1 MIRAVYG
8 SNHNG
13 CLRWNLTLTS
23 PSEVLVAHRLT
34 DVIDLVEAAERAS
47 LRGAYVSM
55 MLTYEAASA
64 FEPALRI
71 HSSSSFLPLAW
82 AAIFPTGSTTIDISS
97 ASYATS
103 EWKPAIN
110 RGEYERAVERILQSI
125 ADGLTYQVNYS
136 FPLHAT
142 FTGDPFSY
150 YFDLARAQGAQY
162 SAFLD
167 LGDFQILSLSPELF
181 FERTGDRVKTKP
193 MKGTIGRGRWTAED
207 QELAER
213 LSQSTKDRAENVM
226 IVDLLRND
234 LGKVSKTGSVT
245 VSSLFELERFE
256 TLWQMTS
263 TVESTLKDGVGLVE
277 LLSALFPCGSITGAP
292 KISTMKIINQ
302 LEPFPR
308 GVYTGAIGL
317 LRPGGDCIFNVA
329 IRTLQLDSKS
339 NVLTFGV
346 GGGVTIDSTA
356 EREYKECLVKS
367 AFLEKRA
374 LSFQLLET
382 LLLEDGEFFLLD
394 RHLARLT
401 DSANFFGF
409 EFLTEELT
417 ATLQRLA
424 GEHNNGCWR
433 VRLLLSR
440 KGNFDLEVLPA
451 NIDSRIRRVTL
462 AVDAVDSS
470 NTLLF
475 HKTTDRSAFNS
486 SLKLLREYDEVVFFN
501 ERGEVTESMNA
512 NVVLSADDQ
521 MWTPPIGSGLLAGT
535 FREQLLSEGVLKE
548 RVMRVEELV
557 KAREFFLINSVQ
569 KWMRAVVSKA
579 GPPISTDYTD

>member
-1 MIRAVYG
+1 MIRAVFG
-8 SNHNG
+8 SHNDNANN
-13 CLRWNLTLTS
+13 WNLKLTS
-23 PSEVLVAHRLT
+23 PSDVLVARARA
-34 DVIDLVEAAERAS
+34 DVVNLIKTAEQAS
-47 LRGAYVSM
+47 LRGCYVA
-55 MLTYEAASA
+55 MLLAYEAAPA
-64 FEPALRI
+64 FDMALQS
-71 HSSSSFLPLAW
+71 HDSNSSLPLAW
-82 AAIFPTGSTTIDISS
+82 AAIFPTVTTSTEVPPGN
-97 ASYATS
+97 YRTS
-103 EWKPAIN
+103 DWKPAIS
-110 RGEYERAVERILQSI
+110 REDYQRAVESILGSI
-125 ADGLTYQVNYS
+125 ADGYTYQVNYS
-136 FPLHAT
+136 FPLTAT
-142 FTGDPFSY
+142 FNGDPFSFY
-150 YFDLARAQGAQY
+150 VDLTRAQGAQY

-181 FERTGDRVKTKP
+181 FERTGDRVRTKP

-207 QELAER
+207 LELAEYLR
-213 LSQSTKDRAENVM
+213 QSKKDQAENVM

-263 TVESTLKDGVGLVE
+263 TVESTLNDGVGLVE

-292 KISTMKIINQ
+292 KISTMKIINR

-339 NVLTFGV
+339 GVLTFGV
-346 GGGVTIDSTA
+346 GGGVTTDSTA
-356 EREYKECLVKS
+356 EREYRECLVKS

-382 LLLEDGEFFLLD
+382 MLLEDGEFFLLD

-409 EFLTEELT
+409 EFSTEELT

-424 GEHNNGCWR
+424 IEHHKGCWK

-440 KGNFDLEVLPA
+440 NGNFELEVLPA
-451 NIDSRIRRVTL
+451 NIDSRVRRVTI
-462 AVDAVDSS
+462 AAERVHSS
-470 NTLLF
+470 NALLF
-475 HKTTDRSAFNS
+475 HKTTDRSAFSS
-486 SLKLLREYDEVVFFN
+486 SLELSREYDEVVFFN
-501 ERGEVTESMNA
+501 ERGEVTESTNA
-512 NVVLSADDQ
+512 NVVVSIDDQ
-521 MWTPPIGSGLLAGT
+521 MWTPPIDSGLLAGT

-548 RVMRVEELV
+548 RVITVEELV
-557 KAREFFLINSVQ
+557 KARECFLINSVQ
-569 KWMRAVVSKA
+569 KWMRAVMSAA

>member
-1 MIRAVYG
+1 MIRAVFG
-8 SNHNG
+8 SHNNNANN
-13 CLRWNLTLTS
+13 WNLKLTS
-23 PSEVLVAHRLT
+23 PSDVLVARARA
-34 DVIDLVEAAERAS
+34 DVVNLIETAEQAS
-47 LRGAYVSM
+47 LRGCYVA
-55 MLTYEAASA
+55 MLLAYEAAPA
-64 FEPALRI
+64 FDMAL
-71 HSSSSFLPLAW
+71 HSHDPNSSLPLAW
-82 AAIFPTGSTTIDISS
+82 AAIFPTISTSTEVPPGS
-97 ASYATS
+97 YRTS
-103 EWKPAIN
+103 DWKPAV
-110 RGEYERAVERILQSI
+110 RREDYQHAVESILQLI
-125 ADGLTYQVNYS
+125 ADGYTYQVNYS
-136 FPLHAT
+136 FPLTAT
-142 FTGDPFSY
+142 FNGDPFSFY
-150 YFDLARAQGAQY
+150 VDLTRAQGAQY

-181 FERTGDRVKTKP
+181 FERTGDRIKTKP
-193 MKGTIGRGRWTAED
+193 MKGTIGRGRWPAED
-207 QELAER
+207 QKLAECLR
-213 LSQSTKDRAENVM
+213 RSKKDRAENVM

-234 LGKVSKTGSVT
+234 LGKVSKTGSVR

-263 TVESTLKDGVGLVE
+263 TVESTLNDGVGLVE

-356 EREYKECLVKS
+356 EREYRECLVKS
-367 AFLEKRA
+367 AFLEKRP

-382 LLLEDGEFFLLD
+382 MLLEDGKFFLLD

-424 GEHNNGCWR
+424 GEHSNGCWK
-433 VRLLLSR
+433 VRLLVW
-440 KGNFDLEVLPA
+440 KNGNFELEVLPA
-451 NIDSRIRRVTL
+451 NINSRIRRVTF
-462 AVDAVDSS
+462 APDAVDSS

-486 SLKLLREYDEVVFFN
+486 SLELLREYDEVIFFN
-501 ERGEVTESMNA
+501 ERGEVTESTNA
-512 NVVLSADDQ
+512 NVVLSRDDQ
-521 MWTPPIGSGLLAGT
+521 MWTPPIDSGLLAGT

-548 RVMRVEELV
+548 RVIKVEELV

-569 KWMRAVVSKA
+569 KWMRAVVSD
-579 GPPISTDYTD
+579 TV

>member
-1 MIRAVYG
+1 MIAAVFG
-8 SNHNG
+8 SNSNT
-13 CLRWNLTLTS
+13 CQDWNLTLTS
-23 PSEVLVAHRLT
+23 PSDVLVAHTRAE
-34 DVIDLVEAAERAS
+34 VIDLVEAAERAS
-47 LRGAYVSM
+47 LHGSYVAM
-55 MLTYEAASA
+55 LLTYEAAPA
-64 FEPALRI
+64 FDPVLQT
-71 HSSSSFLPLAW
+71 HSPLNSLPLAW
-82 AAIFPTGSTTIDISS
+82 AAIFPKASTFPT
-97 ASYATS
+97 ASPSRYKTS
-103 EWKPAIN
+103 EWKPTITNSEYQSAI
-110 RGEYERAVERILQSI
+110 ERILELI
-125 ADGLTYQVNYS
+125 ASGDTYQVNYS
-136 FPLHAT
+136 FPMIAT
-142 FTGDPFSY
+142 FGGDAFSY
-150 YFDLARAQGAQY
+150 YLDLSRSQGARY

-181 FERTGDRVKTKP
+181 FERNGRRVKTKP
-193 MKGTIGRGRWTAED
+193 MKGTIRRGRWTAED
-207 QELAER
+207 QELAECLR
-213 LSQSTKDRAENVM
+213 QSKKDQAENVM

-263 TVESTLKDGVGLVE
+263 TLDSTLNDGVGLVE

-339 NVLTFGV
+339 GVMTFGV
-346 GGGVTIDSTA
+346 GGGVTIDSTP
-356 EREYKECLVKS
+356 EREYAECLVKS
-367 AFLEKRA
+367 AFLEKRS

-382 LLLEDGEFFLLD
+382 MLLENGEFFLLD

-409 EFLTEELT
+409 EFLREELT

-424 GEHNNGCWR
+424 AEHNLGCWK
-433 VRLLLSR
+433 VRLLLS
-440 KGNFDLEVLPA
+440 KDGNFELEVLPA
-451 NIDSRIRRVTL
+451 KIDSRIRRVTF
-462 AVDAVDSS
+462 AAEPVHSS

-486 SLKLLREYDEVVFFN
+486 SLELLQEYDEVVFFN
-501 ERGEVTESMNA
+501 ERGEVTESVNA
-512 NVVLSADDQ
+512 NVVLSSDDQ
-521 MWTPPIGSGLLAGT
+521 MWTPPIDSGLLAGT
-535 FREQLLSEGVLKE
+535 FREQLLWEGVIKE
-548 RVMRVEELV
+548 RVIKVEELV

-569 KWMRAVVSKA
+569 KWMRARSL
-579 GPPISTDYTD
+579 PIADF

>member
-1 MIRAVYG
+1 MIRAVFG
-8 SNHNG
+8 SNNNT
-13 CLRWNLTLTS
+13 CPDWNLTLTS
-23 PSEVLVAHRLT
+23 PSNVLIAHKPAE
-34 DVIDLVEAAERAS
+34 VIDLIAAAEHAS
-47 LRGAYVSM
+47 LDGAYVAM
-55 MLTYEAASA
+55 MLSYEAAPA
-64 FEPALRI
+64 FDPALLTRWPAT
-71 HSSSSFLPLAW
+71 SLPLAW
-82 AAIFPTGSTTIDISS
+82 AATFPTGSTGND
-97 ASYATS
+97 APFRSYAIS
-103 EWKPAIN
+103 AWKPTVTYQDYKSAI
-110 RGEYERAVERILQSI
+110 ERILRSI
-125 ADGLTYQVNYS
+125 ADGYTYQVNYS
-136 FPLHAT
+136 FPLTAT
-142 FTGDPFSY
+142 FKGDPFSFY
-150 YFDLARAQGAQY
+150 VDLTRAQGAQY

-167 LGDFQILSLSPELF
+167 LGEFQILSLSPELF
-181 FERTGDRVKTKP
+181 FERNGSRVKTKP
-193 MKGTIGRGRWTAED
+193 MKGTIRRGRWTAED

-213 LSQSTKDRAENVM
+213 LRQSTKDQAENVM

-263 TVESTLKDGVGLVE
+263 TVESTLNDGVGLVE

-302 LEPFPR
+302 LESFPR
-308 GVYTGAIGL
+308 GVYTGSIGL

-339 NVLTFGV
+339 GVMTFGV
-346 GGGVTIDSTA
+346 GGGVTTDSTA
-356 EREYKECLVKS
+356 EREYDECLLKS
-367 AFLEKRA
+367 AFLGRRA

-382 LLLEDGEFFLLD
+382 MLLEDGEFFLLD

-409 EFLTEELT
+409 ELLTEELT
-417 ATLQRLA
+417 ARLQRLA
-424 GEHNNGCWR
+424 GEHNNGRWKI
-433 VRLLLSR
+433 RLLVSR
-440 KGNFDLEVLPA
+440 NGNFELEVLPA
-451 NIDSRIRRVTL
+451 NIEPRIRRVTF
-462 AVDAVDSS
+462 AADAVDSS

-486 SLKLLREYDEVVFFN
+486 SPELLREYDEVVFFN
-501 ERGEVTESMNA
+501 ERGEVTESTNA

-521 MWTPPIGSGLLAGT
+521 MWTPPIDSGLLAGT

-548 RVMRVEELV
+548 RVITVEELM

-569 KWMRAVVSKA
+569 KWMRAVVS
-579 GPPISTDYTD
+579 

>member
-1 MIRAVYG
+1 MVTAVFG
-8 SNHNG
+8 SNSNT
-13 CLRWNLTLTS
+13 CRDWNLTLTS
-23 PSEVLVAHRLT
+23 PSGVLVAHT
-34 DVIDLVEAAERAS
+34 PAEVIDLVEAAEQAS
-47 LRGAYVSM
+47 LHGSYVAM
-55 MLTYEAASA
+55 LLTYEAAPA
-64 FEPALRI
+64 FDAVLQT
-71 HSSSSFLPLAW
+71 HSPINSLPLAW
-82 AAIFPTGSTTIDISS
+82 AAIFPEPSS
-97 ASYATS
+97 FPTASSSRYKTS
-103 EWKPAIN
+103 PWKPTITNSAYQSAIK
-110 RGEYERAVERILQSI
+110 RILELI
-125 ADGLTYQVNYS
+125 ATGDTYQVNYS
-136 FPLHAT
+136 FPMTAT
-142 FTGDPFSY
+142 FAGDAFSY
-150 YFDLARAQGAQY
+150 HLDLSQSQGARY

-181 FERTGDRVKTKP
+181 FERHGRRVKTKP

-207 QELAER
+207 QALAQCLR
-213 LSQSTKDRAENVM
+213 DSKKDRAENVM

-263 TVESTLKDGVGLVE
+263 TVDSTLNDGVGLVE

-308 GVYTGAIGL
+308 GLYTGAIGL

-339 NVLTFGV
+339 GVLTFGV
-346 GGGVTIDSTA
+346 GGGVTIDSTP
-356 EREYKECLVKS
+356 EREYGECLVKS
-367 AFLEKRA
+367 AFLEKRPS
-374 LSFQLLET
+374 SFQLLET
-382 LLLEDGEFFLLD
+382 MLLENGEFFLLD

-409 EFLTEELT
+409 KFLTEELT

-424 GEHNNGCWR
+424 AEHSNGCWK
-433 VRLLLSR
+433 VRLLLSKAGR
-440 KGNFDLEVLPA
+440 FELEVLEPK
-451 NIDSRIRRVTL
+451 IDSRIRRAKL
-462 AVDAVDSS
+462 AADALDSS
-470 NTLLF
+470 NIMLF

-486 SLKLLREYDEVVFFN
+486 SLQFLNDYDEVVFFN
-501 ERGEVTESMNA
+501 ERGEVTESVNA

-521 MWTPPIGSGLLAGT
+521 MWTPSIDSGLLAGT
-535 FREQLLSEGVLKE
+535 FREQLLWEGVIKE
-548 RVMRVEELV
+548 RVIRVEELV

-569 KWMRAVVSKA
+569 KWMRSVLVFD
-579 GPPISTDYTD
+579 TL

>member
-1 MIRAVYG
+1 MVKVVLGFNSKSSDNWSIR
-8 SNHNG
+8 
-13 CLRWNLTLTS
+13 LES
-23 PSEVLVAHRLT
+23 PT
-34 DVIDLVEAAERAS
+34 DVVRAHDLDEVIPLVREAERAAR
-47 LRGAYVSM
+47 RGQYVAM
-55 MLTYEAASA
+55 MLSYEAAPA
-64 FEPALRI
+64 FDPALLTRSPA
-71 HSSSSFLPLAW
+71 SSLPLAW
-82 AAIFPTGSTTIDISS
+82 AAIFPTGSTGNDAPFS
-97 ASYATS
+97 SYATS
-103 EWKPAIN
+103 AWKPAVTYQDYKSAI
-110 RGEYERAVERILQSI
+110 ERILESI
-125 ADGLTYQVNYS
+125 ADGYTYQVNYS
-136 FPLHAT
+136 FPLTAT
-142 FTGDPFSY
+142 FNGDPFSFY
-150 YFDLARAQGAQY
+150 ADLTRAQGAQY

-181 FERTGDRVKTKP
+181 FERNGLRVKTRP

-213 LSQSTKDRAENVM
+213 LRQSKKDQAENVM

-234 LGKVSKTGSVT
+234 LGKVSKTGSVR

-263 TVESTLKDGVGLVE
+263 TVESTLNDGVGLVE

-339 NVLTFGV
+339 GVMTFGV
-346 GGGVTIDSTA
+346 GGGVTTDSTA
-356 EREYKECLVKS
+356 EREYDECLVKS

-382 LLLEDGEFFLLD
+382 MLLEDGEVFLLD

-409 EFLTEELT
+409 EFLPGELT
-417 ATLQRLA
+417 AALQRLA
-424 GEHNNGCWR
+424 VEHGNGCWK

-440 KGNFDLEVLPA
+440 NGNFELEVLPA

-462 AVDAVDSS
+462 ATDAVHSS

-486 SLKLLREYDEVVFFN
+486 SLELLREYDEVVFFN
-501 ERGEVTESMNA
+501 ERGEVTESTNA

-521 MWTPPIGSGLLAGT
+521 MWTPPIDSGLLAGT
-535 FREQLLSEGVLKE
+535 FREQLLREGVIKE
-548 RVMRVEELV
+548 RVITVGELV

-569 KWMRAVVSKA
+569 KWMRAVVS
-579 GPPISTDYTD
+579 